1 MLKSIYE
8 KYYLAFISIKQTFE
22 NFINTLAD
30 FTGFFFF
37 FFVRTH
43 NHVAYCGMVLP
54 TMKVSCK
61 ICGLLVAF
69 YVSRNDC

>member
-22 NFINTLAD
+22 NFINTIAD

-37 FFVRTH
+37 FVSTH
-43 NHVAYCGMVLP
+43 NHVAYSGMVLP
-54 TMKVSCK
+54 TMEVSCK

-69 YVSRNDC
+69 YASRNGC

>member
-22 NFINTLAD
+22 NFINTLQD
-30 FTGFFFF
+30 FF